1 MCFTV
6 SGDSRQPV
14 PSVKEVFIMMH
25 RLIAPAFATALTAA
39 LALPASAMDLTEL
52 TDAER
57 AQFRAEVRA
66 YLMDNP
72 QVIMEAVELLQSRE
86 AEQQAQADL
95 SLVSDNAAAIFD
107 DGYSWVG
114 GNPEGDIVLVEFLD
128 YRCSYC
134 KKAHSEVA
142 KLLETDGN
150 IKMIVK
156 EFPILGEQ
164 SVLASRFAVATK
176 QIAGGD
182 SYRALNNALMAF
194 NGDVTLPALRR
205 LGLTFELDVD
215 AIEARMNSDE
225 VTREIAETRAL
236 AQKLNISGTPTFVLH
251 DELLRGYLPYDQM
264 QAVVDEKR
272 G

>member
-1 MCFTV
+1 
-6 SGDSRQPV
+6 
-14 PSVKEVFIMMH
+14 MH
-25 RLIAPAFATALTAA
+25 RLIAPVFAIL

-66 YLMDNP
+66 YLMENP
-72 QVIMEAVELLQSRE
+72 EVIMEAVEGLQARD
-86 AEQQAQADL
+86 AAQQAQADA
-95 SLVSDNAAAIFD
+95 SLVSDNAEAIFN

-114 GNPEGDIVLVEFLD
+114 GNPDGDIVLVEFLD
-128 YRCSYC
+128 YRCGYC

-156 EFPILGEQ
+156 ELPILGEQ

-176 QIAGGD
+176 QIAGDD
-182 SYRALNNALMAF
+182 SYRALHDALMSF
-194 NGDVTLPALRR
+194 NGDMTLPALRR
-205 LGLTFELDVD
+205 MGTTFGLDTD
-215 AIEARMNSDE
+215 AIEAHMDSDE
-225 VTREIAETRAL
+225 VTAEIAQTRAL
-236 AQKLNISGTPTFVLH
+236 AQKLNISGTPTFVMH

-264 QAVVDEKR
+264 QAVVAEKR